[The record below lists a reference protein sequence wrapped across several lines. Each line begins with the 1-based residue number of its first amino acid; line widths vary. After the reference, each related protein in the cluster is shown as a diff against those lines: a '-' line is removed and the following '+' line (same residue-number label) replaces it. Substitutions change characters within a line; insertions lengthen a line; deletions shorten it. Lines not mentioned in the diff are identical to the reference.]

1 MESKHLMSGDTSRR
15 SFLKTTAAGAAAAS
29 LALTGISRTLFA
41 EESQGGVPFLPLPY
55 AENSLVPYISAKTLH
70 IHHDKH
76 YRKFVTQ
83 VNARIKGGKYQNT
96 SLKTIITDTHDGINM
111 EESLHLMAIMAWN
124 HEIYWKS
131 MKPNGGGELPSKL
144 KKVISGTFGSVNAFK
159 KKFKDAA
166 MQFGSG
172 WAWLVLDKGVP
183 AVTRTTYH
191 DTPLL
196 AGQKPLLT
204 IDTWEH
210 AYYLD
215 YHDRKEEYVDAF
227 INHLANWSFA
237 ESMLSAAGKT
247 APKK

>member
-41 EESQGGVPFLPLPY
+41 DETKTGVQFLPLPY
-55 AENSLVPYISAKTLH
+55 AENSLAPYMSAKTLH
-70 IHHDKH
+70 LHHDKH
-76 YRKFVTQ
+76 YRKYVSQ
-83 VNARIKGGKYQNT
+83 VIERVQNGKYQNA
-96 SLKTIITDTHDGINM
+96 SLQAIIRGTEGGITL
-111 EESLHLMAIMAWN
+111 EETLQLMAIMAWN
-124 HEIYWKS
+124 HEMYWKS

-144 KKVISGTFGSVNAFK
+144 KKVIIDTFGSVDAFK

-183 AVTRTTYH
+183 AVTYTTYH

-196 AGQKPLLT
+196 AGQTPLLT

-215 YHDRKEEYVDAF
+215 YQDRKDEYVDAF

-237 ESMLSAAGKT
+237 ESMLPT
-247 APKK
+247 ADKKSQKK